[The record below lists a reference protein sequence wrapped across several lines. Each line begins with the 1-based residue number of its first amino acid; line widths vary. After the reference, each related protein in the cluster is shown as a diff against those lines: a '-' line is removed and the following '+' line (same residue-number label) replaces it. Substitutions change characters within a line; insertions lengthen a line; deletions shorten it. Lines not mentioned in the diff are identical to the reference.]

1 MVLPP
6 AQTRSYW
13 RRGLA
18 LHPLQQRQSRPV
30 PLQGLGLVGY
40 STLLHSLH
48 ALFNSLPLPAE
59 CWVLANI
66 FRDQVNLHKKSFLN
80 LLWAKK
86 RWTIY

>member
-48 ALFNSLPLPAE
+48 ALFQLLASA

-80 LLWAKK
+80 LLWAKR
-86 RWTIY
+86 RWTI